1 MSTNNDN
8 VNVNEVNKVNQVK
21 IKDPI
26 KTHNILCKYNELC
39 NKNIMC
45 QECAADKFESQRNE
59 EAWEKF
65 TVVRKIDI

>member
-1 MSTNNDN
+1 MSTNNVN
-8 VNVNEVNKVNQVK
+8 VNVNEVNQVNQVK

-26 KTHNILCKYNELC
+26 KTHNILCKYNEIC

-59 EAWEKF
+59 EACEKF